1 MADSQNDKIDLA
13 LAKELVARAR
23 EKKLVEQR
31 CLEAIERSDMD
42 DTDYQTI
49 SDDELKKL
57 AVDVIASVEKF
68 VAVGDAFAHHLI
80 VISEDSVFDGPDLKR
95 EEKSV

>member
-31 CLEAIERSDMD
+31 CLEAIGGRGF
-42 DTDYQTI
+42 QRI
-49 SDDELKKL
+49 SDDEMKSL
-57 AVDVIASVEKF
+57 AVDIIASVERF
-68 VAVGDAFAHHLI
+68 VTAGDAFGHHLI

-95 EEKSV
+95 EETANG